1 MDLAASPSGDKIVAA
16 TTDGHIMVY
25 DAKRSQYTYD
35 HDLRCWKAWT
45 ILLTIS
51 SRHRDDMS
59 MLVTT
64 QLLDFSE
71 PDLHFEAFRLT
82 SGGRLHPLPV
92 PPRMLFGDDDDEVD
106 VTSYFVASGRVWLS
120 VRRLCDGVKGTY
132 SLNMAAPTKL
142 GWCREGSWVLPLEG
156 RAVYAPD
163 LGLLFG
169 FKRRQ

>member
-1 MDLAASPSGDKIVAA
+1 
-16 TTDGHIMVY
+16 
-25 DAKRSQYTYD
+25 
-35 HDLRCWKAWT
+35 
-45 ILLTIS
+45 
-51 SRHRDDMS
+51 
-59 MLVTT
+59 
-64 QLLDFSE
+64 
-71 PDLHFEAFRLT
+71 
-82 SGGRLHPLPV
+82 
-92 PPRMLFGDDDDEVD
+92 MLFGDDDDEVD

-169 FKRRQ
+169 FKRRQQALRAIDIKARPRPVIRQEWT